1 MLFRTKWLIRKHII
15 NVLSQKVKKK
25 NYKSIVKWN
34 SKVKSLQ
41 TKKMIM
47 GAGHFQFDYLKVK
60 DSGSLDL
67 NSKKIMGDMKR

>member
-1 MLFRTKWLIRKHII
+1 MKW
-15 NVLSQKVKKK
+15 NYKVKI
-25 NYKSIVKWN
+25 YK
-34 SKVKSLQ
+34 